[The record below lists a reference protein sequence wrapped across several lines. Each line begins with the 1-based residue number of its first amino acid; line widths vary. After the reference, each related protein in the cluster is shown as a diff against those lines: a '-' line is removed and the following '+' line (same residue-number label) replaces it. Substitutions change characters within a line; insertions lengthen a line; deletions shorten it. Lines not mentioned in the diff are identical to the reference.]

1 MIDIKQFYE
10 YWRGQIDNGKYDGI
24 SINYDPFGEDI
35 AVYLSANENHDYRF
49 LGFVTVDGD
58 FDNNVFIDERFDE
71 NPETYNKWIKEI
83 IKYALYKRVYQEVL
97 SPDLFKIYTNEFGND
112 DVITRSYKMFLD
124 QFMEKDI
131 T

>member
-1 MIDIKQFYE
+1 MIDVKQFYE
-10 YWRGQIDNGKYDGI
+10 YWREQIDNGEYDGI

-35 AVYLSANENHDYRF
+35 AVYLSDKDHDYRF
-49 LGFVTVDGD
+49 LGFVTVDGE
-58 FDNNVFIDERFDE
+58 FDQNVFIDKCFDE

-83 IKYALYKRVYQEVL
+83 IKLALIKRVYQEIL

-112 DVITRSYKMFLD
+112 DAITRSYKMFLN
-124 QFMEKDI
+124 QFIEKDI